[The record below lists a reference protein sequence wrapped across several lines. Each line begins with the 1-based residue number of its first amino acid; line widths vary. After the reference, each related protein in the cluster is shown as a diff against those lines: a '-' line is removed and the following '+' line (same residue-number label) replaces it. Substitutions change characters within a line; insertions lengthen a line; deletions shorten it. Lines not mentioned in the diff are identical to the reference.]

1 MTPDEKYI
9 TRCLELAKNGLGTT
23 YPNPLVGSVIV
34 ENDRIIGEGWHY
46 QAGEP
51 HAEVNAIQS
60 VKNRELLKNA
70 TLYVNL
76 EPCSHHGKTPPC
88 AHLIVSSGIK
98 KVVIG
103 NLDPNPK
110 VSGNG
115 INYLKAS
122 GCEVSYGI
130 LEKSCS
136 DLNKRFFTFHVKKR
150 PYIFLK
156 WAETTDGFLA
166 PDAQTR
172 TKKEPVWISNAFSR
186 QVAHKQRAEEMAILV
201 GTNTVLA
208 DNPALTVRDWN
219 GQNPIRLVIDRNLK
233 IPPEFKIFDQ
243 SAKTLLFTLRNPQS
257 TLRGNAE
264 IILLKENVSAIPQ
277 ILHEL
282 YNREIQSVVIEG
294 GAATLKSFIAQN
306 LWDEAHI
313 YAAPIVFKKGI
324 NAPKVIGELTH
335 TYKIGNNSLRIIK
348 NHSI

>member
-1 MTPDEKYI
+1 MTIDEKYI
-9 TRCLELAKNGLGTT
+9 KRCLQLAKNGLGTT

-34 ENDRIIGEGWHY
+34 VNHKIIGEGWHY
-46 QAGEP
+46 KTGKP

-103 NLDPNPK
+103 NLDPNPQ
-110 VSGNG
+110 VAGNG
-115 INYLKAS
+115 INYLKES
-122 GCEVSYGI
+122 GCEVTHGVF
-130 LEKSCS
+130 ENVCA
-136 DLNKRFFTFHVKKR
+136 DLNKRFFTFHIKKR

-166 PDAQTR
+166 PDAASR
-172 TKKEPVWISNAFSR
+172 TKTEPVWISNPFSR
-186 QVAHKQRAEEMAILV
+186 QIVHKQRAAEMAILV

-208 DNPALTVRDWN
+208 DNPSLTVRYWK
-219 GQNPIRLVIDRNLK
+219 GENPIRIIIDRNLK
-233 IPPEFKIFDQ
+233 NSPNAKIFDD
-243 SAKTLLFTLRNPQS
+243 SAKTLLFTETKPKS
-257 TLRGNAE
+257 TLNNSTE
-264 IILLKENVSAIPQ
+264 IILLKKNIPVIPQ